1 MDEVNH
7 VKMVV
12 SFMIFCGAGLFL
24 CLHDGY
30 ECSKNVLIRKRITKI
45 LFCRL
50 LECFIALRYQ
60 GYFTYGIRARLK
72 RSGLLGSKHSSML
85 RFD

>member
-7 VKMVV
+7 GKMVV
-12 SFMIFCGAGLFL
+12 SFTIFCGAGLFI

-30 ECSKNVLIRKRITKI
+30 ECSINVLIGERITKI

-50 LECFIALRYQ
+50 LE
-60 GYFTYGIRARLK
+60 
-72 RSGLLGSKHSSML
+72 
-85 RFD
+85 

>member
-12 SFMIFCGAGLFL
+12 SFVIFCGAGLFL

-30 ECSKNVLIRKRITKI
+30 ECSKNVLIRERITKI

-60 GYFTYGIRARLK
+60 GYFTYGIRAKLK
-72 RSGLLGSKHSSML
+72 RSGLLGRKRSIMF
-85 RFD
+85 RFN

>member
-12 SFMIFCGAGLFL
+12 SFALFCCAGLFL

-30 ECSKNVLIRKRITKI
+30 ECNINALIVEKITKN

-60 GYFTYGIRARLK
+60 GYITYGIRARLQLW
-72 RSGLLGSKHSSML
+72 SC
-85 RFD
+85 